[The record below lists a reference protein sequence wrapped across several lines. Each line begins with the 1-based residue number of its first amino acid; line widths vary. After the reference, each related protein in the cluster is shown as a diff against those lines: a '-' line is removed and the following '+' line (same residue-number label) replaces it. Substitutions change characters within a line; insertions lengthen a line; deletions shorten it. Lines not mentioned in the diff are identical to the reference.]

1 MDFDQPALSGDPKG
15 SRTSAGA
22 TLDLNWLRWPE
33 TWAYVVLSGLDI
45 YLTYRLL
52 VEQQHVEAN
61 PLARYFI
68 DGWGL
73 KGMVW
78 FKLVMTAFVL
88 GLIHSLLQKKESY
101 ARAVVRLGA
110 AAVGCVDVYSLW
122 LLSGD

>member
-1 MDFDQPALSGDPKG
+1 MRDDTAASHRDSSENG
-15 SRTSAGA
+15 ST
-22 TLDLNWLRWPE
+22 TLQRDLTWLRWPS

-45 YLTYRLL
+45 FLTYQLL
-52 VEQQHVEAN
+52 VSQQHVEAN

-78 FKLVMTAFVL
+78 FKLGMTAFVL
-88 GLIHSLLQKKESY
+88 ALIHSLQQKKEAY

-110 AAVGCVDVYSLW
+110 AVVGCVDVYSLW
-122 LLSGD
+122 LLSGR